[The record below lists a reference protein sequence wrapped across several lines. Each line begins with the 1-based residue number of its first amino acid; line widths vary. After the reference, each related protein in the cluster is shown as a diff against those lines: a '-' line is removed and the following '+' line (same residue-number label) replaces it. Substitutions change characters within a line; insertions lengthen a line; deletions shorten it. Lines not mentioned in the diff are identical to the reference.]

1 MRALLSLT
9 RDIAIGTGAA
19 RSADA
24 AAGRFI
30 APILPERCGQVKA
43 YRATNGPMADWS
55 IEHISAVTLAV
66 RDMAE
71 SVAFY
76 RRLGLE
82 VTYGGP
88 EAPFTTL
95 RADQAVINL
104 RRAVVHGDN
113 SWSRVILR
121 VRGVDALHRELSRR
135 GVAAA
140 VPRDAE
146 WGERYFEVQDP
157 QGVVISF
164 AELLP

>member
-1 MRALLSLT
+1 
-9 RDIAIGTGAA
+9 
-19 RSADA
+19 
-24 AAGRFI
+24 
-30 APILPERCGQVKA
+30 
-43 YRATNGPMADWS
+43 MADWS

-76 RRLGLE
+76 ERLGLD

-88 EAPFTTL
+88 QAAFTTL

-104 RRAVVHGDN
+104 RRAAVDGQ
-113 SWSRVILR
+113 SPWSRVILR
-121 VRGVDALHRELSRR
+121 VRGVDALHRDLAAR
-135 GVAAA
+135 GVVAPA
-140 VPRDAE
+140 PRNAE
-146 WGERYFEVQDP
+146 WGERYFEVLDP